1 MSHEIIEKRVGVM
14 GAVIAI
20 VISIGG
26 LVEIV
31 PLYAQRS
38 VVEPSEGVKPYSA
51 LALEGRDVY
60 VRDGCYNGH

>member
-1 MSHEIIEKRVGVM
+1 MSHELIEKKIGLM
-14 GAVIAI
+14 GALIVL

-38 VVEPSEGVKPYSA
+38 VVGAGPGVKPYSA
-51 LALEGRDVY
+51 LALEGRDV
-60 VRDGCYNGH
+60 